1 MIHDICYYG
10 NGGYDHD
17 TVYNMPVWLRMAT
30 YNFIV
35 EQKQQEASAYNKSDP
50 NKIDFA
56 DTKAAKQKLQQTN
69 TPTYTTKASK
79 K

>member
-35 EQKQQEASAYNKSDP
+35 EQKQQEAAAYNKSDP

-56 DTKAAKQKLQQTN
+56 DIKATKQKLQQTN